1 MGLEIAQI
9 VGLALIVTIFLL
21 IIRQEKPVLAVILS
35 LAFGAVVFLYL
46 LGKIAGIVDVVSELS
61 RRADANYFFLGT
73 VLKIMGVAYLA
84 EFGAAIC
91 RDSGEEAVA
100 KKVEFA
106 AKVLIAVLTLPIMVA
121 ILESLLEM
129 IPN

>member
-1 MGLEIAQI
+1 MEIAQI

-35 LAFGAVVFLYL
+35 LTFGAVVFLYL